1 MGPVTKYAKSGEVHI
16 AYQVVGDGPFDLVFV
31 SGWVS
36 HIELYWEI
44 PEVADFFRR
53 LASFSRLIL
62 FDKRGTGMSDR
73 VSSAELP
80 TLEQRMDDVRAVMD
94 AVGSERAVLMGLSE
108 GGPMNLLF
116 AATYP
121 DRTRA
126 LILMSTYARMLPAP
140 DYPFGT
146 EPAVFEELLRRIDEG
161 WGSGVGL
168 NTLFPS
174 MAATPGWGETWG
186 RFQRLS
192 ASPGAAIDL
201 LRMAAD
207 VDARSILSVINVPT
221 LVLHRTG
228 DRWVRVEKGRH
239 LARHIPGARYVEFPG
254 DDHLPFF
261 GDSGSVVS
269 EVQEFLTGVREGP
282 EYDRVLATILF
293 VDIVASTERAAT
305 LGDRRWRDVL
315 ASFHDM
321 ARREFQRFRGRE
333 LDTAGDGIF
342 ASFDGPARGI
352 RCAVAIERGVRP
364 LGLEVR
370 CGVHTGECEIIG
382 EKLSGIAVHAGAR
395 IASHASPR
403 QVLVSQ
409 TVKDLVAGSGLQ
421 FAHAG
426 THTLKGVP
434 GEWPLYSVT

>member
-1 MGPVTKYAKSGEVHI
+1 MTPVTKYAKSGGVHI

-44 PEVADFFRR
+44 PEVAEFFRR

-108 GGPMNLLF
+108 GGPMNILF

-126 LILMSTYARMLPAP
+126 LILMSTYARMLQAP
-140 DYPFGT
+140 DYPIGT
-146 EPAVFEELLRRIDEG
+146 PPALFEDLLGRIEEG
-161 WGSGVGL
+161 WGGGVGFK
-168 NTLFPS
+168 TLFAS
-174 MAATPGWGETWG
+174 MVTAPGWLEIWS

-192 ASPGAAIDL
+192 TSPGAAMDL
-201 LRMAAD
+201 LRMAGD
-207 VDARSILSVINVPT
+207 VDTRSILPAISVPT

-228 DRWVRVEKGRH
+228 DRWVPVAQGRY
-239 LARHIPGARYVEFPG
+239 LAQQIAGARYVEFPG
-254 DDHLPFF
+254 NDHLPFF
-261 GDSGSVVS
+261 GDSGRVVT
-269 EVQEFLTGVREGP
+269 EVQEFLTGTREGP

-293 VDIVASTERAAT
+293 VDIVGSTERAAA
-305 LGDRRWRDVL
+305 LGDRRWRDLL
-315 ASFHDM
+315 ASFYDM

-333 LDTAGDGIF
+333 LDTAGDGIL

-352 RCAVAIERGVRP
+352 RCAVAIERGVRS

-370 CGVHTGECEIIG
+370 CGLHTGECEIIG

-395 IASHASPR
+395 IASHANPR

-409 TVKDLVAGSGLQ
+409 TVRDLVAGSGLQ

-426 THTLKGVP
+426 THALKGVP

>member
-1 MGPVTKYAKSGEVHI
+1 GVHI
-16 AYQVVGDGPFDLVFV
+16 AYQVIGEGPLDLVFV
-31 SGWVS
+31 SGWIS
-36 HIELYWEI
+36 HVELYWEI
-44 PEVADFFRR
+44 PEIADFFRR
-53 LASFSRLIL
+53 LASFSRLIV

-73 VSSAELP
+73 VSSSELP

-126 LILMSTYARMLPAP
+126 LVLMSTYARMLEGP

-146 EPAVFEELLRRIDEG
+146 PPAVFDDLLGRIVDG
-161 WGSGVGL
+161 WGAGIGFH
-168 NTLFPS
+168 TLMPS
-174 MAATPGWGETWG
+174 MGSTPGWLETWS

-192 ASPGAAIDL
+192 ASPGAAVDL

-207 VDARSILSVINVPT
+207 VDARAILPAITVPT
-221 LVLHRTG
+221 LVLHRAG
-228 DRWVRVEKGRH
+228 DRWVSVEKGRY
-239 LARHIPGARYVEFPG
+239 LAQHIAGARYVEFPG
-254 DDHLPFF
+254 NDHLPFF
-261 GDSGSVVS
+261 GDSDRVVS
-269 EVQEFLTGVREGP
+269 EIQEFLTGAREGP
-282 EYDRVLATILF
+282 DYDRVLATILF
-293 VDIVASTERAAT
+293 VDIVGSTEHAASI
-305 LGDRRWRDVL
+305 GDRRWREVL
-315 ASFHDM
+315 ASFYVI

-352 RCAVAIERGVRP
+352 RCAAAIERGVRQI
-364 LGLEVR
+364 GIDVR
-370 CGVHTGECEIIG
+370 CGLHTGECEVIG

-395 IASHASPR
+395 IASQARPR

-421 FAHAG
+421 FQPAG
-426 THTLKGVP
+426 THALKGIP
-434 GEWPLYSVT
+434 GEWPLYSVS